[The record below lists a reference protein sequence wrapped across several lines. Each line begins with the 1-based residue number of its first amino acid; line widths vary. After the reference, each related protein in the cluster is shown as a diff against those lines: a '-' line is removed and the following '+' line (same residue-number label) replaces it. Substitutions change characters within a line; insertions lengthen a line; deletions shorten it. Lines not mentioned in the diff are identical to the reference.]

1 MSASR
6 VGPPTDRTRIGW
18 WAFVLALAVIAG
30 FVAYS
35 FVGMAVLGVFGYY
48 ATRPICRRLADRI
61 DSDGIAAGITVLL
74 VVVPILLLVAYAG
87 FNVFQQVQGAVGAS
101 GSGAFGGSSI

>member
-6 VGPPTDRTRIGW
+6 VGPSTDRSRLGW
-18 WAFVLALAVIAG
+18 WVFVLALAVIAG

-48 ATRPICRRLADRI
+48 ATRPIYRRLERRI
-61 DSDGIAAGITVLL
+61 EADGIAAGATVL
-74 VVVPILLLVAYAG
+74 ATSHG
-87 FNVFQQVQGAVGAS
+87 R
-101 GSGAFGGSSI
+101 